1 MESWC
6 DWGWIFLGIGSVDGC
21 FGLREGYVPRAWVM
35 KELCASGRREDIVS
49 RMRTIMMG
57 FGMYTIGS
65 SAIS

>member
-1 MESWC
+1 MDE
-6 DWGWIFLGIGSVDGC
+6 C

-35 KELCASGRREDIVS
+35 KELCVSGRREDIVS

-57 FGMYTIGS
+57 FGMYTTSS